1 MRECGQEALGG
12 PGELVQLV
20 DQPVTRLHREPLG
33 SVGLLPRFTSS
44 GQLAQPPAPHR
55 AGRLSSSSLILLARP
70 PRVQA
75 SLPLTPGPCAP
86 GCSRFL

>member
-33 SVGLLPRFTSS
+33 AWVSS
-44 GQLAQPPAPHR
+44 PGSPPADSWHSLQPR
-55 AGRLSSSSLILLARP
+55 TGLGVCPPLLSSSWPGLPASRP
-70 PRVQA
+70 P
-75 SLPLTPGPCAP
+75 SL
-86 GCSRFL
+86 